1 MKTRPKYKDEDSDD
15 SYCPKTTGDTVD
27 FEDRTKSGYLGA
39 KEKMLFKFD
48 TMHKLTMKYNPRK
61 DKGKQ
66 RGRMYAT
73 R

>member
-1 MKTRPKYKDEDSDD
+1 MKTRLKDEDSDD

-39 KEKMLFKFD
+39 FEKILYGYD
-48 TMHKLTMKYNPRK
+48 TMHKIRMKYNPRK
-61 DKGKQ
+61 DIGKK
-66 RGRMYAT
+66 RARMYST